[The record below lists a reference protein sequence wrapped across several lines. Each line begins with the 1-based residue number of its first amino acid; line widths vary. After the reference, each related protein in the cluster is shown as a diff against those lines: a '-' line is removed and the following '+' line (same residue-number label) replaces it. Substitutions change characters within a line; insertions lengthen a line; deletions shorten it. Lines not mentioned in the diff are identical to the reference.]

1 MKAAATTRF
10 PQEVGG
16 FASGETDQPRRKVP
30 EILLFEG
37 PLTERLEP
45 TGGQVCPCSQ
55 RTVHLLFSTSPCS
68 RSRQPGVA
76 GQRRKALNKK
86 DRSKASGRKEVEETQ

>member
-1 MKAAATTRF
+1 MTRF
-10 PQEVGG
+10 PQEMRG
-16 FASGETDQPRRKVP
+16 FPSGETDRPRRKVP

-55 RTVHLLFSTSPCS
+55 RAVHLLFGTSPCS

-76 GQRRKALNKK
+76 GQRRKALNMK
-86 DRSKASGRKEVEETQ
+86 DRSKASRRTEAEETQ